1 MRFKFYLNIAHSRSL
16 PGYTVRTEQY
26 RYSEYVN
33 LVDGDQELAETQAP
47 DWTSPEDWGELYD
60 LASDPEETVNLYRL
74 QEFHDV
80 KISLRKILYA
90 GWTDYNY

>member
-1 MRFKFYLNIAHSRSL
+1 MDVFSTVG

-33 LVDGDQELAETQAP
+33 LVNGDQQVADTQAP

-60 LASDPEETVNLYRL
+60 LASDPEETVNLYRIE
-74 QEFHDV
+74 EFHDV
-80 KISLRKILYA
+80 KLSLRKILYA
-90 GWTDYNY
+90 GWTDHNY